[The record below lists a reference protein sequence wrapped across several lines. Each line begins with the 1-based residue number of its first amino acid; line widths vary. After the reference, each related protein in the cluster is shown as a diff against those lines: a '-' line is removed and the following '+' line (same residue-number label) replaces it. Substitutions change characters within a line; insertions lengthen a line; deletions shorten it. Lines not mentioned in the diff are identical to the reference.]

1 MPRARQGSIAGLSP
15 TAKNVAALF
24 MRREEKLDEEQE
36 KYLKRLCDADE
47 ALADT
52 RRLTQEF
59 AEMVR
64 RLEGE
69 DLHGWLKDAE
79 ESRSTALRSFAVGL
93 SKDLDAVRAGL
104 TETWSNGPVEGFV
117 HKLKLLKRQ
126 GYGRA
131 GFELLRARM
140 LLAA

>member
-1 MPRARQGSIAGLSP
+1 
-15 TAKNVAALF
+15 
-24 MRREEKLDEEQE
+24 MRHEEKLTDEQE
-36 KYLKRLCDADE
+36 GYLKRLCGADE

-52 RRLTQEF
+52 RVLTQEF

-64 RLEGE
+64 RLAGE
-69 DLHGWLKDAE
+69 NLDGWLKDAE
-79 ESRSTALRSFAVGL
+79 KSTSTAMRSFALGL
-93 SKDLDAVRAGL
+93 SKDLDAVKAGL
-104 TETWSNGPVEGFV
+104 TQEWSNGCVEGFI

-140 LLAA
+140 LAA